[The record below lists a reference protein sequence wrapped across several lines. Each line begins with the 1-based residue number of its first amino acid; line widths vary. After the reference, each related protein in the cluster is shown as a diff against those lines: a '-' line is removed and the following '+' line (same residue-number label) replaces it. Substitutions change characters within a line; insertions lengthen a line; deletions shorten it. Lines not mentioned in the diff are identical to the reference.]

1 VNNKVLSQSLL
12 AIFHEQPGTA
22 SQTSTL
28 SDSAQTN
35 LATQFAGIL
44 NQINQTNQGLKI
56 QLNFVPS
63 APMGQRPNNWNLSGQ
78 NKKTAEGR
86 YICGFFWNR
95 IGHLDIKCFKI
106 QIPLYSKI
114 WVNSIEQ
121 SRR

>member
-12 AIFHEQPGTA
+12 AIFHGQPGTA

-44 NQINQTNQGLKI
+44 NQINQTNQGL
-56 QLNFVPS
+56 
-63 APMGQRPNNWNLSGQ
+63 NNWNLSGQ

-86 YICGFFWNR
+86 YICGFF
-95 IGHLDIKCFKI
+95 GT
-106 QIPLYSKI
+106 
-114 WVNSIEQ
+114 E
-121 SRR
+121 

>member
-1 VNNKVLSQSLL
+1 LFLELAKLHAETSILVNNKVLSQSLL

-86 YICGFFWNR
+86 YICGFF
-95 IGHLDIKCFKI
+95 GT
-106 QIPLYSKI
+106 
-114 WVNSIEQ
+114 E
-121 SRR
+121 